1 MDSQVADNPWQVL
14 HNCFPP
20 RGIADRVDMGLQVDA
35 DLLAGC
41 RNLVTDKNLLVELVD
56 SLWSGQGPLVGRLG
70 QGKLAVLEKLEAVVA
85 IEQQG

>member
-1 MDSQVADNPWQVL
+1 M
-14 HNCFPP
+14 
-20 RGIADRVDMGLQVDA
+20 
-35 DLLAGC
+35 
-41 RNLVTDKNLLVELVD
+41 TDKNLLVELVD